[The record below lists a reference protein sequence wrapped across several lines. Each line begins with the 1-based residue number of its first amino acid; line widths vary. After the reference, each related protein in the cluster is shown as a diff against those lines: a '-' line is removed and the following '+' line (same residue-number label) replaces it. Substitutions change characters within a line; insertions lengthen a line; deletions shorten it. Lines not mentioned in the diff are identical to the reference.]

1 VRAEP
6 VRLGPGHDFFTFEFA
21 ALDFVRPDRI
31 RYRYRLEGLQSDWI
45 DAGTTAS
52 ARYTSV
58 PPGRYTFRVAA
69 AGRGGEWSEGAAVP
83 VFLAPPF
90 WRTAWFAALVA
101 AALAAAI
108 WGAHRLR
115 VRAQVSRSVAIERAR
130 EQERDLMR
138 RRAADDFHDE
148 LGHRLTKIGL
158 YSEVVR
164 RHLAG
169 VSPEVSAWIARIVN
183 ESKHLS
189 DDARDFLWSLGPEG
203 DSLHDLMTYLGD
215 FGVELFD
222 RTDVEFRVD
231 GVTDAMHDVALS
243 MESRRHIGSIFK
255 EAMNNALRHSGGRHV
270 TLVARLTE
278 DDFEIELRDDGRGWQ
293 RTSVRAG
300 NGLKNMELRAR
311 KIDGTIR
318 IASSPGS
325 GSTITLKRRGT
336 VRAADG
342 DDPGFHRRGRR

>member
-1 VRAEP
+1 
-6 VRLGPGHDFFTFEFA
+6 
-21 ALDFVRPDRI
+21 
-31 RYRYRLEGLQSDWI
+31 
-45 DAGTTAS
+45 
-52 ARYTSV
+52 
-58 PPGRYTFRVAA
+58 
-69 AGRGGEWSEGAAVP
+69 VP
-83 VFLAPPF
+83 VVIAPPF
-90 WRTAWFAALVA
+90 WRTAWFAAL
-101 AALAAAI
+101 ALAAAAAAAV
-108 WGAHRLR
+108 GAHPRR
-115 VRAQVSRSVAIERAR
+115 GRARGAQSEAIERAR
-130 EQERDLMR
+130 EHERDLMR
-138 RRAADDFHDE
+138 RRAAAAYHDE
-148 LGHRLTKIGL
+148 RGQRLTKIGL

-169 VSPEVSAWIARIVN
+169 VTPEVGAWLARIVN

-203 DSLHDLMTYLGD
+203 DTLHDLMTYLSD

-222 RTDVEFRVD
+222 RTDVEFSAE
-231 GVTDAMHDVALS
+231 GVTETMRGVALS

-270 TLVARLTE
+270 KLLARLSRE
-278 DDFEIELRDDGRGWQ
+278 DFEIELRDDGRGWQ

-318 IASSPGS
+318 IASSPGG
-325 GSTITLKRRGT
+325 GSTITLKRRGA
-336 VRAADG
+336 VHAADRAG